1 VVYGDTD
8 SLFVHLPGKTMA
20 QAFDVGRTIAQA
32 VTDANPKDVVLQ
44 FEKVSRRKGECRD
57 PEGSKIIVYSFL
69 PNNF

>member
-1 VVYGDTD
+1 
-8 SLFVHLPGKTMA
+8 MA